1 MYTADA
7 ICKMLEF
14 LIGNIVVRLGDFFS
28 IRLLGFQWGR
38 TVLHYLLTFTYED
51 EFFDNVITSGHRRLD
66 GSFNVCHRYTDDL
79 IVLRTRSFWILDY
92 LNVIYLFQFTFE
104 KAYKSDHL
112 ARYLKLTYVINSG
125 GKLSIKL

>member
-28 IRLLGFQWGR
+28 IRLLEFQWGR

-51 EFFDNVITSGHRRLD
+51 EFFENVITSGHRRLD

-79 IVLRTRSFWILDY
+79 IVLRTRRFWI
-92 LNVIYLFQFTFE
+92 I
-104 KAYKSDHL
+104 SM
-112 ARYLKLTYVINSG
+112 
-125 GKLSIKL
+125 